1 MKRISL
7 FIIATVLLWTGLQA
21 QIFTVSDTTPCF
33 ERQRNYFY
41 YTWFDTA
48 RWYLNS
54 KDTLWFNQ
62 SQNELIPQWLYH
74 LNYINETA
82 DSTQTPSLHFFGQ
95 YTSRPLKIKG
105 LWAMV
110 NKDPLETDPRPIL
123 NYSRSAEYL
132 YLYTVD
138 SNEPYID
145 TLDWYYD
152 SYFLKRINGARWDT
166 NQPRMLCIPAYVDGH
181 APYNRFRDEY
191 CP

>member
-74 LNYINETA
+74 LNDINETP
-82 DSTQTPSLHFFGQ
+82 DSTQTPPSFLRAIHFKAVENK
-95 YTSRPLKIKG
+95 RPLG
-105 LWAMV
+105 
-110 NKDPLETDPRPIL
+110 DGGQ
-123 NYSRSAEYL
+123 
-132 YLYTVD
+132 
-138 SNEPYID
+138 EP
-145 TLDWYYD
+145 
-152 SYFLKRINGARWDT
+152 N
-166 NQPRMLCIPAYVDGH
+166 
-181 APYNRFRDEY
+181 
-191 CP
+191 